1 MSRAPTGGWSSTGR
15 GRGRGRALL
24 GGGLPDGRGG
34 LVGANG
40 RLVVDGPAPGPG
52 AARRWS
58 ARRNGRSRGR
68 QRAVGRRRAGA
79 GAGRCLAVVCP
90 TERAGFCPR
99 FSGGL
104 AGSAKGGPEG
114 SGPGWFLPTLLGS
127 GAGGSRSVDSFAGGG
142 RCRRGVMPAGGATAL
157 VSARWPTGTGRRR
170 GVAAS
175 RGLRRAGWHQAAG
188 AVDQVPENDT
198 RSDGEAQRAH
208 EQAAVG
214 SGVWAGPGADA
225 RRASALIAA
234 AATALPPRGPTLV
247 IVRSRSDESHRAALV
262 SAAPT

>member
-1 MSRAPTGGWSSTGR
+1 MSRARTGGWSAT

-24 GGGLPDGRGG
+24 GGGVPDGMGG
-34 LVGANG
+34 LAGVNG
-40 RLVVDGPAPGPG
+40 RLVGDGPGPGPG
-52 AARRWS
+52 AAWRWC
-58 ARRNGRSRGR
+58 ARRNGPCRGR

-79 GAGRCLAVVCP
+79 GAGRCSAVVCP

-104 AGSAKGGPEG
+104 AGGAKGGPEW

-127 GAGGSRSVDSFAGGG
+127 GAGGWRSVDSFAGGG
-142 RCRRGVMPAGGATAL
+142 RCRRGAMPAGGATAL
-157 VSARWPTGTGRRR
+157 VSARWPTGP
-170 GVAAS
+170 
-175 RGLRRAGWHQAAG
+175 AGAGGWQPAAG
-188 AVDQVPENDT
+188 RGGRDGIRPRALWTRCRRTTPAVMQRPN
-198 RSDGEAQRAH
+198 RAH

-214 SGVWAGPGADA
+214 SGVWARPDSEADA

-247 IVRSRSDESHRAALV
+247 IVTSRSEESHRAALV